1 MMMVMMMMMMSIQ
14 LCINQATLCS
24 IYINIIILLL
34 LIIIIIIMRVI
45 HNIVIFGSTLCLI
58 INQISSRSVQSARSG
73 RICPPDSS
81 YCEDPPHYP
90 GPTIREL
97 LRNQTFPQ
105 GTFDRLKKRNTE
117 KSSINYHLLHSQV

>member
-1 MMMVMMMMMMSIQ
+1 MGSIQ
-14 LCINQATLCS
+14 LCLNQATPCS
-24 IYINIIILLL
+24 IYINIII
-34 LIIIIIIMRVI
+34 ITISVI
-45 HNIVIFGSTLCLI
+45 HNIVIFGSTLCFI

-105 GTFDRLKKRNTE
+105 GTFDRLRKRNTE
-117 KSSINYHLLHSQV
+117 NSFNNYPL